1 MNETTCWCLD
11 PNCDLPPATRK
22 MKFVAWFVTRDRIPM
37 WLRRRVFRW
46 LAFR

>member
-1 MNETTCWCLD
+1 MTEYRCYCGD
-11 PNCDLPPATRK
+11 PDCKVPPPTRRQK
-22 MKFVAWFVTRDRIPM
+22 AVAWFTTRDWLPM